1 MLGLLK
7 PDGAATPA
15 PTQAALPDAPRSGP
29 IVTPTLAAALRRT
42 MGAGWFLCCICRC
55 AESIFAAAVT
65 AVEAGAV
72 AVVDVPVQ
80 PGYTPAMANAL
91 TLSPQGRVRLSL
103 INRGQKPFQETIDC
117 AVVDPT
123 YHRH

>member
-72 AVVDVPVQ
+72 AVVD
-80 PGYTPAMANAL
+80 
-91 TLSPQGRVRLSL
+91 GRV
-103 INRGQKPFQETIDC
+103 QKRWPGC
-117 AVVDPT
+117 LAKGS
-123 YHRH
+123 YRC